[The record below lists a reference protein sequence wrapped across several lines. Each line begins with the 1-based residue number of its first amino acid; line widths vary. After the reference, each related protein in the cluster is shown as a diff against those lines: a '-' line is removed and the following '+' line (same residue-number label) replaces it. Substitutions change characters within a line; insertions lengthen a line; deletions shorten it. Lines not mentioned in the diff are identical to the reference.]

1 MADAVS
7 ADSAALKPPA
17 APTAESYS
25 RTYVRY
31 AMWLLLAIYVVNF
44 LNRQI
49 ITILAE
55 PIKLELNL
63 ADWQLGLVT
72 GLAFAFLYTILG
84 IPIARVAEHAN
95 RPRIISAAAVVWS
108 GFTLLC
114 AVAGNF
120 WQLLLCRLGMG
131 AGIAGCTPPA
141 HSLIVD
147 YHPLEKRA
155 SAIAFYSLGS
165 PFGALVGLVM
175 GGLVYDAYGW
185 RVAFV
190 VAGLPGLLLGLV
202 AFFTLREP
210 RRALARHAAK
220 AAASAATF
228 GQTLAYLSQRRTYWY
243 VAAGTSFLSF
253 ASGAAFMP
261 SFYLRN
267 HTAEVARLANGLG
280 LEAVSF
286 LGLAIGL
293 THTAG
298 AVGVWSSGW
307 ITDKFGGRDLRNY
320 TIAPAV
326 AALLAIPIRI
336 AMFGVDSAGLSLALL
351 TVATFLGALWW
362 GPVFSV
368 GQSVVPPQMRA
379 TSAAILLFI
388 INIVS
393 GLGPLGIGAL
403 SDAYNQGLAMGPGE
417 GIRWAL
423 ISMTGLGLA
432 AFACF
437 WRARRTIRADFLG

>member
-7 ADSAALKPPA
+7 ADSALPGAA
-17 APTAESYS
+17 APTAEPYARS
-25 RTYVRY
+25 YVRY
-31 AMWLLLAIYVVNF
+31 AMWLLLAIYIVNF

-55 PIKLELNL
+55 PIKLELSL
-63 ADWQLGLVT
+63 ADWQLGLLT
-72 GLAFAFLYTILG
+72 GLAFAALYTVLG
-84 IPIARVAEHAN
+84 IPIARVAEHSN
-95 RPRIISAAAVVWS
+95 RPRIISAAAVIWS

-114 AVAGNF
+114 GVAGNF
-120 WQLLLCRLGMG
+120 WQILLFRLGMG

-147 YHPLEKRA
+147 YHPMEKRA

-165 PFGALVGLVM
+165 PIGALVGLVM

-185 RVAFV
+185 RFAFFVAAV
-190 VAGLPGLLLGLV
+190 PGLLLGVV

-210 RRALARHAAK
+210 RRILGLHVAK

-228 GQTLAYLSQRRTYWY
+228 GQTMTYLSKRRTYWY
-243 VAAGTSFLSF
+243 AAAGVSFLSF

-267 HTAEVARLANGLG
+267 HTDEVGRLAQGLG
-280 LEAVSF
+280 LEPLGF
-286 LGLAIGL
+286 LGVAIGL

-298 AVGVWSSGW
+298 AVGVWCSGW
-307 ITDKFGGRDLRNY
+307 ITDRFGAKDLRNY
-320 TIAPAV
+320 TIAPAI
-326 AALLAIPIRI
+326 AALVAIPIRI
-336 AMFGVDSAGLSLALL
+336 GMFGVDSAALSMLLL
-351 TVATFLGALWW
+351 TLATFLGALWW

-368 GQSVVPPQMRA
+368 GQSVVPPHMRA

-403 SDAYNQGLAMGPGE
+403 SDVYNEGLAMGPGE

-423 ISMTGLGLA
+423 LSMTGLGLA

-437 WRARRTIRADFLG
+437 WRARRTIRNDFLG